1 MGGKCEWDVAKDD
14 LVRAALDLETISLVV
29 VVFFVSIDD
38 PSDSLSESLSPE
50 PLVEPESG
58 QDRAKEEEQPNKK
71 RKLYEAESSPVSQE
85 ENGEEKKSNKSK
97 KENKPP
103 AKSQSNK
110 GRKTQKRQKPK
121 LIKITETD
129 KLKFFP
135 NLSRRVVLNLTEES
149 DSEPEP
155 EETEQ
160 MKNYL
165 FTLKL
170 EAFLKEARNSS
181 KPTQSAVTSQQHP
194 KVVKKNKALT
204 PELTDQ
210 ASKLTLLEMKKKLI
224 DAKITHLSKT
234 KQEEYVR
241 LKKLREKKQA
251 EKVARKKLKTEAEKE
266 NIDEDEEAA
275 QSQENTNKKIV
286 ENVSMT
292 QLRALEKDVDVSRK
306 NLSASLSKISDYMS
320 QLQQESSG
328 VDSAVKYIEEL
339 KGRLSETEK
348 LLATR
353 KSKVENLKTEIRRS
367 QQQITEKL
375 AISETEK
382 ACRDDD

>member
-14 LVRAALDLETISLVV
+14 LVRAALDLEKISLVV

-38 PSDSLSESLSPE
+38 TSDSLSESLSPE

-71 RKLYEAESSPVSQE
+71 RKLYEAESSPVTQE

-103 AKSQSNK
+103 GKS
-110 GRKTQKRQKPK
+110 R
-121 LIKITETD
+121 KITETD

-165 FTLKL
+165 FSLKL

-251 EKVARKKLKTEAEKE
+251 EKVARKNLKTEAEKE
-266 NIDEDEEAA
+266 NIDEDEKAA

-292 QLRALEKDVDVSRK
+292 QLRALEKDVVVSRK

-375 AISETEK
+375 TISETEK
-382 ACRDDD
+382 AYRDDD

>member
-14 LVRAALDLETISLVV
+14 LVRAALDLEKISLVV

-38 PSDSLSESLSPE
+38 TSDSLSESLSPE

-71 RKLYEAESSPVSQE
+71 RKLYEAESSPVTQE

-103 AKSQSNK
+103 GKS
-110 GRKTQKRQKPK
+110 R
-121 LIKITETD
+121 KITETD

-165 FTLKL
+165 FSLKL

-210 ASKLTLLEMKKKLI
+210 ASKLTLLEMKKKT
-224 DAKITHLSKT
+224 D
-234 KQEEYVR
+234 
-241 LKKLREKKQA
+241 
-251 EKVARKKLKTEAEKE
+251 
-266 NIDEDEEAA
+266 
-275 QSQENTNKKIV
+275 
-286 ENVSMT
+286 
-292 QLRALEKDVDVSRK
+292 
-306 NLSASLSKISDYMS
+306 
-320 QLQQESSG
+320 
-328 VDSAVKYIEEL
+328 
-339 KGRLSETEK
+339 
-348 LLATR
+348 
-353 KSKVENLKTEIRRS
+353 
-367 QQQITEKL
+367 
-375 AISETEK
+375 
-382 ACRDDD
+382 